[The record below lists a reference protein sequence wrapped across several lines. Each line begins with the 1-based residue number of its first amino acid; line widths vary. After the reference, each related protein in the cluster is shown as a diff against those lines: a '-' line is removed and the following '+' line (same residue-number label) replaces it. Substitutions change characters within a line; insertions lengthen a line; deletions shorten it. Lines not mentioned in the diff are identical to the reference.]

1 VDIALFPL
9 DTIKTRIQATIK
21 GKSIDYVNKANN
33 VSKYSGLKSQIF
45 ASFPSAAAFFSTYD
59 FTKHFL
65 HNKLN
70 VNNKYDTLVHMTGA
84 IFGEASAVFVRN
96 PFELIKQNMQ
106 IGKYSTIKEALVEI
120 FKQNGFKGFYRGYL
134 ITVLREIPFGILQYP
149 LYEKFKK
156 DRMKLKKDTKELKM
170 IDFCISGAKAGG
182 ISAFVTTPLD
192 VIKTRIMTLNV
203 GKFDINKINSIIKS
217 IYQDEG
223 ILKFFSGVHIRV
235 FYITFGGMIFFG
247 ANEFFKKNLGFK

>member
-1 VDIALFPL
+1 MCVDIALFPL

-33 VSKYSGLKSQIF
+33 VSKYSGLKSQVL

-59 FTKHFL
+59 FTKHSL
-65 HNKLN
+65 RH
-70 VNNKYDTLVHMTGA
+70 VDHKYDTLVHMAGA
-84 IFGEASAVFVRN
+84 VLGEASAVLVRN

-106 IGKYSTIKEALVEI
+106 IGKYATIKEALVEI

-134 ITVLREIPFGILQYP
+134 ITVLREIPFGIIQYP

-156 DRMKLKKDTKELKM
+156 DRMKMKTHTDSKELG
-170 IDFCISGAKAGG
+170 IFDFCISGAKAGG

-192 VIKTRIMTLNV
+192 VIKTRIMTL
-203 GKFDINKINSIIKS
+203 GKFDINKINSVVKS
-217 IYQDEG
+217 IYHEEG

-247 ANEFFKKNLGFK
+247 ANELFKKNLGFK